1 MEIIYKELGI
11 ELTRRCNEKCAHCL
25 RGDALDVDLSK
36 EIIDSLFDNNDIR
49 LIENLLLSGGEPTMN
64 GQALSY
70 LVDKIIEKRVVIGTY
85 RVIINGTYYDP
96 LFGDA
101 IKRLHEYI
109 DRVGWNKL
117 YNVMYANSFGRI
129 GISQDQYHKEVKQEV
144 LDKLNEL
151 PSKIIIL
158 DDEYNSEKLLP
169 YGRAFD
175 NSLSS
180 NIGNLSKLTDI
191 EGSYIINKYGNDGIQ
206 INKQY
211 ICANGNVC
219 LDPNYP
225 FKVLDEYRIGNVL
238 EGSILD
244 MYGIKKEISK
254 WYFFFYYFLNDIIN
268 ISCWRIEFY
277 V

>member
-225 FKVLDEYRIGNVL
+225 FKVLDEYKIGNVL

-254 WYFFFYYFLNDIIN
+254 
-268 ISCWRIEFY
+268 
-277 V
+277 